1 MVLLQSATGMVYHLQ
16 VVQVVQV
23 VQVGGELATQTLLP
37 LAQLVEVE
45 VEVEGE

>member
-1 MVLLQSATGMVYHLQ
+1 VVMVLLQSATGMVYHLH

-23 VQVGGELATQTLLP
+23 VQVGGELATQALLP

-45 VEVEGE
+45 VEGE